1 MLTVNQGGAVPIVGT
16 SFFGTVFRMP
26 PDRQAVLGRGA
37 LLWPASPMAV
47 RIECSDVVKRFG
59 TVIVLDHVDWT
70 VEAGAV
76 VGLLGGSGAG
86 KTTLLRVIAGL
97 ERCTSGRVE
106 LHPSDGG
113 EGKSSPAV
121 GMVFQNLALWPH
133 LTARQ
138 HLECVIRHTPR
149 AERRRRAESLLA
161 ETRLPRRAWDRR
173 PAELSGGEAQRLALA
188 RALAHEPEVLLLD
201 EPLAQVDTVLRA
213 ELLELIDECIQTRP
227 ATAVYVTHAWREALK
242 IGRRIA
248 VLKGGRIA
256 LEGTPEETYW
266 DLSDA
271 ELARLTGPVTELPR
285 AWLAQGL
292 IACRDETAWKPS
304 DGGRESGTLVVRPQQ
319 LGLVEPEGRNR
330 WTPLACEPEGTGWVV
345 TLAGED
351 RRLAVPS
358 SRLPRLAG
366 AVGVE
371 LRGPGP
377 DSLQP
382 SEECDK
388 KDD

>member
-1 MLTVNQGGAVPIVGT
+1 M
-16 SFFGTVFRMP
+16 
-26 PDRQAVLGRGA
+26 
-37 LLWPASPMAV
+37 LWPVNPMAV

-59 TVIVLDHVDWT
+59 TATVLDHVDWT

-97 ERCTSGRVE
+97 EQCTSGRVE
-106 LHPSDGG
+106 LHPLDGVR
-113 EGKSSPAV
+113 EDLPPAV

-138 HLECVIRHTPR
+138 HLECVMRRTPR
-149 AERRRRAESLLA
+149 AERRRRAEGLLA
-161 ETRLPRRAWDRR
+161 ETRLPPAAWDRR
-173 PAELSGGEAQRLALA
+173 PGKLSGGEAQRVALA

-201 EPLAQVDTVLRA
+201 EPLAQVDSVLRA
-213 ELLELIDECIQTRP
+213 ELLSLIDGCIQGRRMT
-227 ATAVYVTHAWREALK
+227 TVYVTHAWREALD

-248 VLKGGRIA
+248 VLQGGRIA
-256 LEGTPEETYW
+256 LEGTPDETYW

-292 IACRDETAWKPS
+292 IACRDQAIWKAS
-304 DGGRESGTLVVRPQQ
+304 GRGDESGTLVVRPQQ

-330 WTPLACEPEGTGWVV
+330 WTPVACEPEGTGWVV
-345 TLAGED
+345 TLADGD
-351 RRLAVPS
+351 RRLPVPS
-358 SRLPRLAG
+358 SRLPRSAG

-377 DSLQP
+377 HALQP
-382 SEECDK
+382 SQECDK